1 MARKTTALI
10 QFKVRMREHL
20 RARLQRAADK
30 RGVTLTQE
38 IADRLEKSFEA
49 ENLQRLGEV
58 TDRLAQ
64 QTKGLVTFGEALE
77 CQGKDPNAAPT
88 FGARFEVPEPLG
100 DRDDI
105 DAGVDELAGMAV
117 PEPVEGQL
125 GHPDAGGKIAE
136 IRGDGTWPQRRPFKV
151 GE

>member
-1 MARKTTALI
+1 MARKGTALI

-58 TDRLAQ
+58 TERLAQ
-64 QTKGLVTFGEALE
+64 QADGIRTFGQNLE
-77 CQGKDPNAAPT
+77 RLVRDPNATPT
-88 FGARFEVPEPLG
+88 LG
-100 DRDDI
+100 DAFRKLREQTSTPSLG
-105 DAGVDELAGMAV
+105 DAFRKL
-117 PEPVEGQL
+117 
-125 GHPDAGGKIAE
+125 K
-136 IRGDGTWPQRRPFKV
+136 GDQS
-151 GE
+151 